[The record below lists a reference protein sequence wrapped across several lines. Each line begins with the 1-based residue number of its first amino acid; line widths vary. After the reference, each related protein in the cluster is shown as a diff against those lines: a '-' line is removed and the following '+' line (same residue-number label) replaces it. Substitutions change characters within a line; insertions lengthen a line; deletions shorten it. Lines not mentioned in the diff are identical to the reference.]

1 VAEDTPLAAHR
12 LLGDGRSAALVT
24 DGGVVDWWCAPRF
37 DSPPLLWSLLD
48 PAGAASRWVGATFV
62 AVDGR
67 PAGPTAT
74 TVVRIEGRRVR
85 LHDGLVAVDGG
96 TCLVRAARV
105 EDGPPLALVH
115 ELALGGFDAAWAT
128 PPSFESASTDGSISV
143 IADGSSTT
151 AGGRWLGSTMTATTE
166 RWTGVMIG
174 IGTGVPW
181 VTVDDAVDA
190 LDDVHAAAEA
200 EQRRARLPRHHPER
214 VADALAVLEACTDR
228 SSGATVAAP
237 TTSLPEVPGAD
248 RQFDY
253 RYCWLRDAALA
264 TSVASLLGR
273 RDIARR
279 YLDFIASAALP
290 DPNRCP
296 PTLDVRGGAVPAER
310 SVPGVRGW
318 GASTP
323 VRVGNAAADQ
333 VQYDAWGFVLEA
345 VSVHVQTGGALDDR
359 TWQLVR
365 AVADRTAAAD
375 IGPSNGIWELRETR
389 LLVSADIGRWL
400 VLDRAIWIARA
411 GRPFHRRRHWKR
423 ARQGARDRVLG
434 AVASDGGLPQAHDDP
449 RPDAAALMAVVFGL
463 LDPSDPRAARLV
475 DATLRDLAVGPHLR
489 RYPPGDDGF
498 DGVEGAFVPVGWWAV
513 CALAMIGRQHQ
524 AEVLADELCAA
535 LPRLLSEE
543 VDPSSGAGLGNTPLV
558 WSHMELARAM
568 YVLDAAR
575 IRDRWGTLA
584 LWTWRLARYAR
595 LRWGR
600 RLDPDPVSE

>member
-1 VAEDTPLAAHR
+1 MAEETPLAAHR
-12 LLGDGRSAALVT
+12 LLGDGGSAALVT
-24 DGGVVDWWCAPRF
+24 DDGVVDWWCAPRF

-48 PAGAASRWVGATFV
+48 PAGAASRWVGASFV

-74 TVVRIEGRRVR
+74 TVVRTEGRRVR
-85 LHDGLVAVDGG
+85 LRDGLVAVDGG

-105 EDGPPLALVH
+105 EDGPPLVLVH

-128 PPSFESASTDGSISV
+128 PPTFESTSTHGSITV
-143 IADGSSTT
+143 LADGTSTT
-151 AGGRWLGSTMTATTE
+151 TDERWWRATMTATTDG
-166 RWTGVMIG
+166 WTGVVIG
-174 IGTGVPW
+174 VDAGVPW
-181 VTVDDAVDA
+181 ATVDAAVDA
-190 LDDVHAAAEA
+190 LDDVAAAAVGEL
-200 EQRRARLPRHHPER
+200 RRARLPRHHPER
-214 VADALAVLEACTDR
+214 AADALAVLAACTDR
-228 SSGATVAAP
+228 TTGATVAAP

-279 YLDFIASAALP
+279 YLDFIAAAALP

-296 PTLDVRGGAVPAER
+296 PLLDVRGGAVPPER
-310 SVPGVRGW
+310 TIEGVRGW
-318 GASTP
+318 GASAP

-345 VSVHVQTGGALDDR
+345 VSVHLQTGGSLDDR
-359 TWQLVR
+359 TWQLVC
-365 AVADRTAAAD
+365 AIAERTAAAD
-375 IGPSNGIWELRETR
+375 FEPTNGIWELREPR
-389 LLVSADIGRWL
+389 LLISADIGRWL

-411 GRPFHRRRHWKR
+411 WRPFHRRRHWKR
-423 ARQGARDRVLG
+423 ARQVALDRVLG
-434 AVASDGGLPQAHDDP
+434 AVEPHGGLPQGHDDP

-513 CALAMIGRQHQ
+513 CALAMIGRQPQ
-524 AEVLADELCAA
+524 AEALADELCAT
-535 LPRLLSEE
+535 LPALLSEE

-595 LRWGR
+595 LRWR
-600 RLDPDPVSE
+600 HRPRTDPAPQ